1 MHVVLIISSVNP
13 GGAERVLSELANIR
27 VAKSDQ
33 ISLVTFAAAASDPFY
48 PLDPKIR
55 LIQLDTTRADS
66 LFLTRLKNIF
76 VRIVSLRRAIQKLN
90 PDVVL
95 SFADVTN
102 ITTLIA
108 TIGLKTPV
116 LVSERTHPAYHQ
128 LPKFYQKLRQIF
140 YPIAASVIVQT
151 NSAAA
156 YFNTNRFKNIKIIP
170 NAVLRPIQSKVANTS
185 SSVVKNIVSV
195 GRLHPVKNFEM
206 LIKIL
211 PELLK
216 KSPHLILTI
225 YGEGSERLNLEH
237 LIHSLGL
244 HDKVSLPGAIQ
255 NIQEAL
261 IKADL
266 FIFPSQYEGFPNAL
280 CEAMAVGL
288 PVIASDCSGNI
299 DIVRDGIDGRLFPVG
314 DLEALTNVTLE
325 LLDDVVQRQ
334 QLAEKAQEICDRF
347 ESDRVFKLWD
357 EVIIDAVRSYNEK
370 PR

>member
-1 MHVVLIISSVNP
+1 MHVVLVISSLNA
-13 GGAERVLSELANIR
+13 GGAERVLSELAN
-27 VAKSDQ
+27 VWVSNGCQ
-33 ISLVTFAAAASDPFY
+33 ISLVTFSATTSNPFY
-48 PLDPKIR
+48 PLDPKIF
-55 LIQLDTTRADS
+55 LVQLDKTRVGFS
-66 LFLTRLKNIF
+66 FLMRLKNIF

-90 PDVVL
+90 SDVVL

-244 HDKVSLPGAIQ
+244 HDKVSLPGTIQ
-255 NIQEAL
+255 NIQDAL
-261 IKADL
+261 IKSDL

-314 DLEALTNVTLE
+314 DMQTLTKITLE
-325 LLDDVVQRQ
+325 LLEDGLQRQ
-334 QLAEKAQEICDRF
+334 RLAEHAKEICDRF
-347 ESDRVFKLWD
+347 EPDRIFKLW
-357 EVIIDAVRSYNEK
+357 
-370 PR
+370 